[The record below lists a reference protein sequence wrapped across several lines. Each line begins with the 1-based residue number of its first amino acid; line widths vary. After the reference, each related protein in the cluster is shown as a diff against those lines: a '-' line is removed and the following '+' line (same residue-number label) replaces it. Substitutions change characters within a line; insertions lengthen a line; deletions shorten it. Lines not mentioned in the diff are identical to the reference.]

1 MMPHCAVAFSPL
13 QVSSIYDP
21 VDGYEEAVAK
31 YHDRPNSGPG
41 PWKDIRNPGADASV
55 ATRTAC
61 PPEVV
66 AFVLP

>member
-1 MMPHCAVAFSPL
+1 MMLRYAIVSSPL
-13 QVSSIYDP
+13 HVSFINDP
-21 VDGYEEAVAK
+21 VDSLEKAAAR

-41 PWKDIRNPGADASV
+41 PWKGIKNPEADASV
-55 ATRTAC
+55 ATLSAC